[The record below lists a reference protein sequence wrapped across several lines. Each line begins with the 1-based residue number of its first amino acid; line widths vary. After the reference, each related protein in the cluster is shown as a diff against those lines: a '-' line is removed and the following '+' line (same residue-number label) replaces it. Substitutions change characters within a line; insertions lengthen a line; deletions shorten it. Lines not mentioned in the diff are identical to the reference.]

1 MCYFR
6 LFSAD
11 DFVCVEDVG
20 KLTIDHEVLQ
30 KRVEQMEKS
39 IAEMEKARQEVSL
52 RFQLQFSSNCAPVK
66 CILMLFFM

>member
-52 RFQLQFSSNCAPVK
+52 RFRTSVCPMVRL
-66 CILMLFFM
+66 